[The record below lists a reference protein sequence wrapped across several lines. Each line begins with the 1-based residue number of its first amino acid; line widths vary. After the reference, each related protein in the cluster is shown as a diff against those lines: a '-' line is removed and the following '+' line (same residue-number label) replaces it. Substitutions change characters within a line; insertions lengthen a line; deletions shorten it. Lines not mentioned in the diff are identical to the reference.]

1 MCISCDAG
9 GDQGC
14 GFWRSK
20 DEAPVR
26 RTAQEGGRGDDS
38 GLLLYTQL

>member
-1 MCISCDAG
+1 MCTSCAAG
-9 GDQGC
+9 VDQGC

-20 DEAPVR
+20 DEELVR
-26 RTAQEGGRGDDS
+26 RTAQEDGLGEDS

>member
-1 MCISCDAG
+1 MCTSCGAG

-20 DEAPVR
+20 DEDLVR
-26 RTAQEGGRGDDS
+26 RIAQEDGLRDDS
-38 GLLLYTQL
+38 GLPLYTQL